1 MKLEELSNLLNR
13 EDLKVKNKYDEK
25 DKRLYLS
32 GIDGFTV
39 YLQEIENNIIFVRVW
54 KAWNKENQKNK
65 QEQKDLNGCKMVKF
79 KILKLLYKLNQNIAN
94 NELNLEE
101 MPTSPEEVNLS
112 PTQTNSKSI
121 LDLDIWCLKTTKKN
135 LF

>member
-1 MKLEELSNLLNR
+1 MKLEELSTLLNR
-13 EDLKVKNKYDEK
+13 EDLKVKHKYDDK

-39 YLQEIENNIIFVRVW
+39 YLQELENNIIFVRVW
-54 KAWNKENQKNK
+54 KAWNKDNPKNK

-79 KILKLLYKLNQNIAN
+79 KVLKLLYKISQNIAN

-121 LDLDIWCLKTTKKN
+121 LDLDIWCIKTTKKE
-135 LF
+135 L